1 MSIPTPSFFKIRAT
15 IILLLF
21 FLVCFL
27 VGFVKN
33 TFADY
38 CIVEKGTVSRHGPY
52 NLPQQVYSKVIWNKC
67 NCGITISGPT
77 SMIEE
82 TQNYGNPAGYLY
94 RSNFNIYKYRDDG
107 TLISTS
113 SAHLDALLEAFDF
126 IAEGDCELQCPSGQE
141 VCNNTCYPPCPEGQ
155 TRDENCQCGNP
166 CLDKKGQYA
175 GNFHSQISSYY
186 DSPDYI
192 CSNGCQVVAGGG
204 ISLMGACHVAGYDP
218 NTLCFYIIDGIYNG
232 EVCSTSPGSGN
243 SSGTPDD
250 NSPEQSEPGS
260 EKPDPTPAP
269 PDQTPEPG
277 SPDNPNDPSD
287 QKLGDIKKELG
298 KLIQQNNDRA
308 VQLQN
313 IIDNTNWIGDNVKTL
328 ANTAD
333 SINKNLSDISDDI
346 ALGVS
351 RGVRDGLAG
360 IEQGLDEGFG
370 ELGDGLDEGFGELG
384 SKLDSIDDG
393 IDELNEEL
401 DEISDGEYAGYEIPD
416 PYESEEHDFAER
428 TSEFLSDMR
437 STSIFSVPN
446 KLSNSI
452 PGGGSPVVIIET
464 GSTFGGTHT
473 VDFSYLG
480 NGLNILK
487 YIFHIAGMI
496 IAIRIIT
503 LKR

>member
-15 IILLLF
+15 IIFLLF
-21 FLVCFL
+21 ILVFFL

-33 TFADY
+33 TFADDLIY
-38 CIVEKGTVSRHGPY
+38 TYSLLSQELISVENPCYTATFHSRNGEITCDEY
-52 NLPQQVYSKVIWNKC
+52 FNNTSLANRFTYQVLNNCTGDTTNKVIDIHFQRFLYVND
-67 NCGITISGPT
+67 IGP
-77 SMIEE
+77 
-82 TQNYGNPAGYLY
+82 
-94 RSNFNIYKYRDDG
+94 
-107 TLISTS
+107 
-113 SAHLDALLEAFDF
+113 FDV
-126 IAEGDCELQCPSGQE
+126 CCPTGQE
-141 VCNNTCYPPCPEGQ
+141 SCNGTCYPPCPEGQ

-277 SPDNPNDPSD
+277 SPYNPNDPSD

-308 VQLQN
+308 GQLQN

-351 RGVRDGLAG
+351 RGVRDGLVG

-393 IDELNEEL
+393 IDDLNEEL

-452 PGGGSPVVIIET
+452 PGGGSPVVTIET
-464 GSTFGGTHT
+464 GATFGGTHT

-487 YIFHIAGMI
+487 YIFHIVGMI